1 MHMVCV
7 EVACVH
13 TGVEVKCVQM
23 VCVACVHMVCV
34 EVACVRT
41 GVEVAYVHMDGAQ
54 RGLAVFEITL
64 QLQCCVL
71 GACACAC
78 ACVCVCACLHILN
91 PTTPF
96 WTKPPHL

>member
-1 MHMVCV
+1 VCPY
-7 EVACVH
+7 
-13 TGVEVKCVQM
+13 G

-34 EVACVRT
+34 WVACIRT
-41 GVEVAYVHMDGAQ
+41 GVEVACVHVDGAQ

-78 ACVCVCACLHILN
+78 ACACGCGCVHIPN
-91 PTTPF
+91 PTTLI
-96 WTKPPHL
+96 WTNLPHI